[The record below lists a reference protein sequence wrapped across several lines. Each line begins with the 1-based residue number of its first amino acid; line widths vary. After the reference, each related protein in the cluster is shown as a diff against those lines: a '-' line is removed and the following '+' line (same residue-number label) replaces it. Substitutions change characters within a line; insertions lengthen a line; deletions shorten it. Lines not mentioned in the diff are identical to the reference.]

1 VSSLRGLTLV
11 ALGGA
16 VGAVLRVALAEW
28 FPTHPGGLPWTTL
41 TENVVGAFVL
51 GVLLGAL
58 AARRALAPRARALL
72 GAGVLGSFTTYSTFA
87 VETVALLDRA
97 PTTAIA
103 YVVTSLG
110 AGLGAAITGLALGR
124 RLGGHGVGGGTT

>member
-1 VSSLRGLTLV
+1 VSLRDLSLV

-16 VGAVLRVALAEW
+16 VGAVLRVGLAEAV
-28 FPTHPGGLPWTTL
+28 PVDPARLQWTTL
-41 TENVVGAFVL
+41 AENVVGALLL

-97 PTTAIA
+97 PTTAVA

-110 AGLGAAITGLALGR
+110 AGLGAAIAGLSIGR
-124 RLGGHGVGGGTT
+124 RLGGRGVGGGTP